1 MMALVDQYGAPLK
14 APSKETL
21 VEETGGPMMGG
32 VRQIQSGH
40 PADGLT
46 PYRLGALLREA
57 ETGDATAYLELAEQM
72 EEKDLHYA
80 AVLGVRK
87 RAIRRLKVV
96 VEAGAEDDASEN
108 AAGLFRAAM
117 GSSAI
122 TDDLIDML
130 DALGKGFSATE
141 IMWNVSKSPWTIGR
155 LEHRDPRWFRFDQI
169 DGRTPLLRTNEGDV
183 PLPMYRYVFH
193 TARLKSGLPMRSG
206 LARLVAWAYVFKNY
220 TLKDWAIFM
229 EAYGHPLRIGRHDGN
244 ATTADKAVL
253 LRAVRRLGV
262 DMAAIIPKSMD
273 VEIVNGNI
281 TGADKMF
288 EFSARYWDEQI
299 SKAVLGQVSTTD
311 AIAGGHAVGKVHNLV
326 REDIRDSDAGQLAS
340 TLERDLAL
348 PMTVLNFGTKA
359 TPPKIRFEAEEQRDP
374 RLTML
379 AIKTFG
385 AMGLAIPEKM
395 VRDTFG
401 IREPGDGEA
410 VMVFTAPANGN
421 AGKDAPENM
430 PPIPASSLFTAQS
443 EINAVVD
450 RMVGSGRA
458 QTEMDGL
465 LGGLLEAIEQASSLE
480 DIRDIL
486 AEAAD
491 AAPDET
497 LRELLAQLG
506 FNARLAGEVGA
517 DLT

>member
-1 MMALVDQYGAPLK
+1 MALVDLNGAPLK
-14 APSKETL
+14 APPKASL

-46 PYRLGALLREA
+46 PHRLGALLREA
-57 ETGDATAYLELAEQM
+57 ETGDATSYLELAEQM

-96 VEAGAEDDASEN
+96 VESGAEDDASEK
-108 AAGLFRAAM
+108 AAELVRAAM

-122 TDDLIDML
+122 MDDMIDML
-130 DALGKGFSATE
+130 DALGKGFSAVE
-141 IMWNVSKSPWTIGR
+141 IMWDVSKKPWTIGR

-193 TARLKSGLPMRSG
+193 CARLKSGLPMRSG

-244 ATTADKAVL
+244 ATVEDRATL
-253 LRAVRRLGV
+253 LRAVRRIGI
-262 DMAAIIPKSMD
+262 DMAAIIPKSME
-273 VEIVNGNI
+273 VEIVNGNV

-348 PMTVLNFGTKA
+348 PMTVLNFGEGA
-359 TPPKIRFEAEEQRDP
+359 TPPKIRFEAEEERDP

-385 AMGLAIPEKM
+385 PLGLKIPERM

-401 IREPGDGEA
+401 IREPEEGEA
-410 VMVFTAPANGN
+410 VMDFSGSAQTAEGAPA
-421 AGKDAPENM
+421 ETL
-430 PPIPASSLFTAQS
+430 PPIAASALITAQGQ
-443 EINAVVD
+443 IGAVVD
-450 RMVGSGRA
+450 RMVETGRA
-458 QTEMDGL
+458 QGEMDVL
-465 LGGLLEAIEQASSLE
+465 LGGLVEAIEQARSLE
-480 DIRDIL
+480 DIRDML
-486 AEAAD
+486 AEAATG
-491 AAPDET
+491 APDDT
-497 LRELLAQLG
+497 LRELLARLT
-506 FNARLAGEVGA
+506 FNARLAGETGA
-517 DLT
+517 EIS